1 MNIFSDIIKLPTYI
15 SSIPDYVIPRITTQA
30 IQEQTKPNE
39 LYNKATLQP
48 INIPTEPIT
57 NNTTNNTSN
66 TSNTNLTNY
75 NTNNTNLTNNTN
87 NTNNTNYNT
96 LNNTYTTSN
105 NNFATN
111 NSYTT
116 SNNISNVSNNTSISN
131 VSNISNISNIIRDD
145 IKLSSEIRA
154 IDLNL
159 KAYQTQTNSIV
170 EQASTK
176 LINLNNSN
184 TAALTASNMAIS
196 NNFNDFK
203 QQSLDLVNQN
213 IALKRITENNNINRS
228 YNSYPNN
235 NFVISSTQSLPRTKG
250 GNDNSFNPLILLLPL
265 MFLIK

>member
-1 MNIFSDIIKLPTYI
+1 MNIFSDIIKLPSYI
-15 SSIPDYVIPRITTQA
+15 SSLPDYVIPRITTQA

-39 LYNKATLQP
+39 PYNKATLQP

-87 NTNNTNYNT
+87 NTNYNT

-111 NSYTT
+111 NTYTT

-154 IDLNL
+154 IDTNL
-159 KAYQTQTNSIV
+159 KAYQTQTNTNI
-170 EQASTK
+170 EQTTTK

-184 TAALTASNMAIS
+184 TALLTASNNVL
-196 NNFNDFK
+196 NNNINDFK

-235 NFVISSTQSLPRTKG
+235 NFTIASTNS
-250 GNDNSFNPLILLLPL
+250 NNSNSFNPLMLLLPL
-265 MFLIK
+265 VLLIKT